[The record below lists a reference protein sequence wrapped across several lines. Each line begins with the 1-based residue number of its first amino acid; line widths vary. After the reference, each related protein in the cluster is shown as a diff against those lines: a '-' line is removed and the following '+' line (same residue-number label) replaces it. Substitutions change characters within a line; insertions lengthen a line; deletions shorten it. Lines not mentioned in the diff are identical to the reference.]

1 MYYAKPLV
9 KFMESVQS
17 KTIGKI
23 QIIDGQNIGSI
34 KKLAASKIGSRK
46 VEERIILATEKR
58 HLRHNKADIINWQQM
73 NI

>member
-9 KFMESVQS
+9 KFMESVQR

-23 QIIDGQNIGSI
+23 KIIDSQNIGSN
-34 KKLAASKIGSRK
+34 KKLAASKIGIRK

-58 HLRHNKADIINWQQM
+58 HLQHNKADIIN
-73 NI
+73 